1 MQRIHLQSHERY
13 VGIAGILFILL
24 YALPVLLWGGVR
36 PDEPPAKVASELV
49 SQRGAAVASA
59 YVLLVASVVLL
70 IFCAGITRFTPAS
83 PRFSPFLSVFGFGA
97 GAISA
102 ALLAV
107 ANAVLGALGGYLLTD
122 SAPDTIRSLN
132 ALWDA
137 FTTASGLFL
146 GVFAIAVSL
155 LAFEARV
162 LATWMKWLG
171 VGAGVCLIIGAGSL
185 ATPFRGV
192 GPFWVLGLLATF
204 IWIASTSVWMLMPKQ
219 TTAGISP

>member
-1 MQRIHLQSHERY
+1 
-13 VGIAGILFILL
+13 VAG
-24 YALPVLLWGGVR
+24 
-36 PDEPPAKVASELV
+36 ELV

-70 IFCAGITRFTPAS
+70 IFCAGITRVTPAS
-83 PRFSPFLSVFGFGA
+83 PRFSPFLSAFGFGA

-102 ALLAV
+102 ALLAA

-122 SAPDTIRSLN
+122 SAADTIRSLN

-146 GVFAIAVSL
+146 GVFAVAVSL

-171 VGAGVCLIIGAGSL
+171 VGVGVCLIIGAGSL

-192 GPFWVLGLLATF
+192 GSFWVLGLLATF
-204 IWIASTSVWMLMPKQ
+204 VWIASTSVWMLMPKQ